1 MAINK
6 NKRGEGTLH
15 AAQQIRELIIS
26 GELPSGQKI
35 SERDLG
41 DRLQGLSRT
50 PLREALKVL
59 EAEGLV
65 IIRPNRGAVVTSL
78 TIAEVEDAINLL
90 IGLESMAAEAACEK
104 ITAEAIH
111 EIETLQNQMELAHCK
126 LELMNYFNINQKIHE
141 CIVNAAKNSV
151 LSRIYSNEC
160 LRIRRYRYA
169 GNLSP
174 ERWARAVAEHR
185 NILDALKNRA
195 GPLLRETLRAHHKN
209 GWVVSRNLLERE
221 TSQSLTRPPKKP
233 KRKTLRD
240 KN

>member
-1 MAINK
+1 MTVK
-6 NKRGEGTLH
+6 QNKRGQGTLH

-26 GELPSGQKI
+26 GELPTGKKI
-35 SERDLG
+35 SERNLC

-65 IIRPNRGAVVTSL
+65 IIRPNRGAVVASL
-78 TIAEVEDAINLL
+78 SINEVEDSISVL

-104 ITAEAIH
+104 ISKEAIQQ
-111 EIETLQNQMELAHCK
+111 IDMLQNQMELAHQQR
-126 LELMNYFNINQKIHE
+126 ELMLYFNINQKIHE
-141 CIVNAAKNSV
+141 CIVNAAENSV

-195 GPLLRETLRAHHKN
+195 GPLLRETLKAHHKS
-209 GWVVSRNLLERE
+209 GWIVSRKLLEKDT
-221 TSQSLTRPPKKP
+221 TSDS
-233 KRKTLRD
+233 
-240 KN
+240 